1 MDFSAMFISVGS
13 IAVMCLVIGQLC
25 KLIPA
30 LPTKAIP
37 VIVAFFGGVLGFVGF
52 ALGIPQLATLTIF
65 DAIATGIV
73 SGIAS
78 SGAFSLYKNLTN
90 QYEGNS

>member
-1 MDFSAMFISVGS
+1 MDFSVMFATIGS
-13 IAVMCLVIGQLC
+13 IAIMCLIIGQLC
-25 KLIPA
+25 KLIPP

-37 VIVAFFGGVLGFVGF
+37 VIVAFCGGVLGFVGF
-52 ALGIPQLATLTIF
+52 ALGIPQLAELNMF
-65 DAIATGIV
+65 DAIATGII

-90 QYEGNS
+90 QYEGNN

>member
-1 MDFSAMFISVGS
+1 MDFSTMFATVGS
-13 IAVMCLVIGQLC
+13 IAVICMIIGQVC
-25 KLIPA
+25 KMFNG
-30 LPTKAIP
+30 LPTKFIP
-37 VIVAFFGGVLGFVGF
+37 VIVAISGGVLGV
-52 ALGIPQLATLTIF
+52 LGYRLGVPELTDLNLF

-90 QYEGNS
+90 QYEGND